1 MVPPPSTPLLST
13 MKRPLPILAALLLAA
28 GITPAP
34 AQPASAPAAERSR
47 LESKTV
53 TQADLRLEEHP
64 FVFDGAARG
73 LMAQYFNGRTAGT
86 RSFVVGNFQLL
97 PGAEPHPIHQH
108 PDHEILI
115 VGSGDG
121 EIICDGKT
129 TVVTTGS
136 AMYTAPGVP
145 HGIRNTGKTPLTFYF
160 IKWVEAAPEGDGK
173 LKN

>member
-1 MVPPPSTPLLST
+1 MNVPPPRRRVPVL
-13 MKRPLPILAALLLAA
+13 LLLAA
-28 GITPAP
+28 CLLVSAFAQSVPPAAP
-34 AQPASAPAAERSR
+34 ARPL

-53 TQADLRLEEHP
+53 TQSDLQLEQHP
-64 FVFDGAARG
+64 FVFDGVARG

-86 RSFVVGNFQLL
+86 RGFVVGNFQLL

-108 PDHEILI
+108 ADHEILI

-136 AMYTAPGVP
+136 AMYTAPNVP

-160 IKWVEAAPEGDGK
+160 IKWVETPPAT
-173 LKN
+173 